1 MSLVLVLFIACL
13 CLAFIIIMALAFM
26 GAVVGLALKLL
37 PVALIV
43 VAVLF
48 FMHGGRVNIDLHL
61 PERWK
66 KK

>member
-1 MSLVLVLFIACL
+1 
-13 CLAFIIIMALAFM
+13 MALAFM

>member
-13 CLAFIIIMALAFM
+13 CLAFIIMALACM

>member
-13 CLAFIIIMALAFM
+13 CLAFIIMALALM
-26 GAVVGLALKLL
+26 GSVVGLALKLL

>member
-13 CLAFIIIMALAFM
+13 CLAFIIMALALM

>member
-1 MSLVLVLFIACL
+1 MSLALVLFIACL
-13 CLAFIIIMALAFM
+13 CLAFIIMALAFM

>member
-13 CLAFIIIMALAFM
+13 CLAFIIMALALM

-48 FMHGGRVNIDLHL
+48 FMHGGRVTIDLHL

>member
-13 CLAFIIIMALAFM
+13 CLTFIIMALAFM

>member
-13 CLAFIIIMALAFM
+13 CLAFIIMALALM

-48 FMHGGRVNIDLHL
+48 FMRGGRVNIDLHL